1 MPILTISRDGVVEQQ
16 ISLEKDVTTLGRLE
30 DNDVVLR
37 DGSISRHHAQIE
49 RHGGQFIIKDLGS
62 QNGIWV
68 GGSRVTQVDLKPG
81 AQLVIGVFTAAFD
94 PGVGGYAAASPPLA
108 YAAAKLFVLDGPL
121 VQREFSLHHPET
133 HLGRSSTC
141 EIPIDHEAVSKNHAK
156 IAFQNNQ
163 FILNDTGSR
172 NGVFVNGLRID
183 SHVLQHRDEI
193 EIGPVRFAFSE
204 TGEYIAPMAGVPE
217 RAAMPPSAPGY
228 VPAPMARAEKRSLFA
243 RVPKIAWIAA
253 AAGIV
258 IIIVLVALV
267 SGPPQAERP
276 SAREVSTENQ
286 QTIQKLLSDGKQ
298 YFAAGDFQGAL
309 EKANAVLVP
318 ELDPTNREALDLQA
332 HAQEKLREQAAARA
346 KAEEDAAQRAAKV
359 QALLNGATT
368 SFKANNLEDAKA
380 KLVEARTLDPENAD
394 VKKLL
399 GGVYIAVAK
408 AAQKKRDYK
417 GAFDAYDEAL
427 QLDPAN
433 AEARKGRDGLASS
446 EQATKAREARSHTLF
461 EEAKRAIQSGD
472 SLKAYRDLTQVL
484 DLNPNYPQASNLLNQ
499 VKTLLEIKA
508 KPLYDEGT
516 RLYNAGQ
523 LAEAM
528 RKFNQVLEIFPDHA
542 PTQQV
547 ISQARMKLR
556 AAAQETYR
564 RGYIAEGLG
573 KYREALDLYQ
583 KTLNLLPDAN
593 EEYHKKAADK
603 ISQLKDRVK

>member
-1 MPILTISRDGVVEQQ
+1 
-16 ISLEKDVTTLGRLE
+16 
-30 DNDVVLR
+30 
-37 DGSISRHHAQIE
+37 
-49 RHGGQFIIKDLGS
+49 
-62 QNGIWV
+62 
-68 GGSRVTQVDLKPG
+68 
-81 AQLVIGVFTAAFD
+81 
-94 PGVGGYAAASPPLA
+94 
-108 YAAAKLFVLDGPL
+108 
-121 VQREFSLHHPET
+121 
-133 HLGRSSTC
+133 
-141 EIPIDHEAVSKNHAK
+141 
-156 IAFQNNQ
+156 
-163 FILNDTGSR
+163 
-172 NGVFVNGLRID
+172 
-183 SHVLQHRDEI
+183 
-193 EIGPVRFAFSE
+193 
-204 TGEYIAPMAGVPE
+204 
-217 RAAMPPSAPGY
+217 
-228 VPAPMARAEKRSLFA
+228 
-243 RVPKIAWIAA
+243 
-253 AAGIV
+253 
-258 IIIVLVALV
+258 
-267 SGPPQAERP
+267 
-276 SAREVSTENQ
+276 
-286 QTIQKLLSDGKQ
+286 
-298 YFAAGDFQGAL
+298 
-309 EKANAVLVP
+309 
-318 ELDPTNREALDLQA
+318 
-332 HAQEKLREQAAARA
+332 
-346 KAEEDAAQRAAKV
+346 
-359 QALLNGATT
+359 
-368 SFKANNLEDAKA
+368 LEDAKA

-542 PTQQV
+542 PTQQI

-603 ISQLKDRVK
+603 ISQLKDKVK